1 MPTAGTVRTMA
12 RISAFKAGP
21 SAPLLLTPIASARK
35 RPVKTCFDANISER
49 ISNCDVR
56 FYIIARTRRGTASQA
71 GFQTFDGGGNFPSDT
86 IHRSFS
92 RIG

>member
-1 MPTAGTVRTMA
+1 MPTGGAMGTVA
-12 RISAFKAGP
+12 RISAFKAER
-21 SAPLLLTPIASARK
+21 SAPPLLTPIASAGR
-35 RPVKTCFDANISER
+35 RPVKTCFDANISEL

-56 FYIIARTRRGTASQA
+56 FYIIARAGRGTASQA

-86 IHRSFS
+86 IHRSFL